1 MIPQI
6 PNAPKP
12 KRTHCT
18 QEEIWGIQPM
28 RFSSHAWNLTQ
39 QLIQSKEYEEREREV
54 NEEGEKWANDEEHEL
69 LPEFDE
75 EAPAANNT
83 KAPVIEPDNTWVPT
97 SHDEAMTHPDLWMP
111 PMEKELAKLDSHKAF
126 TPVHRPK
133 DVKTITMGYDQV
145 KGIHY
150 EDTWSIVAR
159 YESEQFAIAI
169 AAYEGLDLWSGDF
182 TGAYLNAKPQDVNYL
197 KLPEGF
203 ESQYSLRDREETVL
217 LMNINIYGTM
227 DADPCVQYR
236 QTETG
241 YTFTVTYTD
250 DVTGV
255 SLTKEDGERVRKEI
269 AEGYEFRDYGRPDVI
284 LGMTVRKD
292 EVSGSISI
300 HQRPLIEK
308 TLERFG
314 MQDCAPKYT
323 PLSPGIKFIN
333 SQPDPI
339 PANDK
344 LFMIDKNYYS
354 LVGAL
359 NHISQGTQ
367 PDISFSV
374 SLL

>member
-1 MIPQI
+1 
-6 PNAPKP
+6 
-12 KRTHCT
+12 
-18 QEEIWGIQPM
+18 
-28 RFSSHAWNLTQ
+28 
-39 QLIQSKEYEEREREV
+39 
-54 NEEGEKWANDEEHEL
+54 
-69 LPEFDE
+69 
-75 EAPAANNT
+75 
-83 KAPVIEPDNTWVPT
+83 
-97 SHDEAMTHPDLWMP
+97 
-111 PMEKELAKLDSHKAF
+111 MEKELAKLDSRKAF
-126 TPVHRPK
+126 TPVPCPK
-133 DVKTITMGYDQV
+133 DVKTITMQWVYALRYDGEGRITERHTRLVVRGYDQV

-150 EDTWSIVAR
+150 KDTWSIVAC
-159 YESEQFAIAI
+159 YESEWFAIAI
-169 AAYEGLDLWSGDF
+169 AAYEGLDLWSGNF
-182 TGAYLNAKPQDVNYL
+182 TGAYLNTKPQGVNYL

-203 ESQYSLRDREETVL
+203 ESWYSLRDGEEMVL
-217 LMNINIYGTM
+217 LMNINIYETM
-227 DADPCVQYR
+227 GVGNNWYRMLNRYYCKLGFKTNPADPCVQYC

-255 SLTKEDGERVRKEI
+255 SSTKEDRERVIKEI

-292 EVSGSISI
+292 EESGSISI
-300 HQRPLIEK
+300 HQQPLIEK
-308 TLERFG
+308 TLECFG

-323 PLSPGIKFIN
+323 PLSPGIEFID

-344 LFMIDKNYYS
+344 LFMINKNYYS

-374 SLL
+374 SLLQQYRQRTIK